1 MVRASYLQIYNEVI
15 SDLLKKDLN
24 SLTISEDKKRGVFV
38 EGLSEWAVRSPRDIY
53 SLMKDGM
60 RNRATA
66 ATKMNDVSSRSHAV
80 FIIIVEQM
88 KSYNTKVGKRKRPE
102 TAKEMKVGKL
112 NLVDLAGSEWV
123 SVTGATGQRLQ
134 ESKSIN

>member
-15 SDLLKKDLN
+15 SELLKKDPN
-24 SLTISEDKKRGVFV
+24 SLTIREDKKRGVFV

-60 RNRATA
+60 RNWATA
-66 ATKMNDVSSRSHAV
+66 ATRMNDVSSWSHAV

-88 KSYNTKVGKRKRPE
+88 KTYST
-102 TAKEMKVGKL
+102 
-112 NLVDLAGSEWV
+112 
-123 SVTGATGQRLQ
+123 
-134 ESKSIN
+134 